1 MGSSASKS
9 NLARRRMAKNA
20 REQTS
25 FAREQ
30 EKFAREQKKIAREQ
44 IMVYLLASNLLLLA
58 EVPLTAT
65 LLLTKKPRQ
74 AQKLSEIDF
83 LTTLCIHFFATPCT
97 QFISC

>member
-58 EVPLTAT
+58 EVPLTGITARFYRVPPDRV
-65 LLLTKKPRQ
+65 KPLSVSPFQ
-74 AQKLSEIDF
+74 ADKEVLSGI
-83 LTTLCIHFFATPCT
+83 
-97 QFISC
+97 